1 MNIFIFVE
9 GELIKSLYTL
19 YTYRLLETESK
30 FFVLDRSS
38 QWYTGISGLFV
49 MQEFWVY
56 FQAHEDEI
64 FVLEHSPVESRI
76 MLSAGHDGN
85 IAIWDLHKGKK
96 IKSFF
101 NMVISQAWQ
110 LYHMNILYCESTS
123 TMYFQDEK
131 VIDFHSAVCFT
142 FPLWVNIVKK
152 CDVHVQSSMLVNLK
166 ATHSAL
172 HSM

>member
-1 MNIFIFVE
+1 MNIFIFME
-9 GELIKSLYTL
+9 GELIKSLYIM

-30 FFVLDRSS
+30 FFVLDISS
-38 QWYTGISGLFV
+38 KWYTSIRCLFV

-110 LYHMNILYCESTS
+110 LYHILYCESTS
-123 TMYFQDEK
+123 IFSMK
-131 VIDFHSAVCFT
+131 KLDFHSAVCFT

-152 CDVHVQSSMLVNLK
+152 CDVHVQSSMLVKLE

>member
-1 MNIFIFVE
+1 MNIFIFME

-19 YTYRLLETESK
+19 YTYRRLETESI

-38 QWYTGISGLFV
+38 QWYTGISRLFV

-110 LYHMNILYCESTS
+110 LYHMNILYCESTNIFR
-123 TMYFQDEK
+123 MK
-131 VIDFHSAVCFT
+131 KLDFHSAVCFT

-152 CDVHVQSSMLVNLK
+152 CDVHVQSTMLVKLK